1 MEIIEEAK
9 SKINL
14 SLNLTGKKEN
24 NFHQLLSFICFSNFS
39 DHLILTKS
47 DFFDYETHSP
57 FQKIHRKD
65 DLVLKTIDTIK
76 KYLKL
81 TDLPPF
87 KLVLKKNIP
96 LGSGLGGGSADS
108 AALIRLLNNFLNLK
122 LSTQDMI
129 TLGAEIGSDIP
140 ACIISKPLI
149 AHGRGEKIIELN
161 YKNTYDLLIIYPQI
175 NISTKEIFDSIN
187 TRDFSDKNLVEIKD
201 WIESNSDINSDDF
214 YKKFSNDLQNIA
226 VKKYPVISDILD
238 TLNKKDA
245 IFSAMTGSGSA
256 CFGVFNQKEINLA
269 ANYFEKNFSDWIIK
283 KTKLND
289 F

>member
-39 DHLILTKS
+39 DQLILTKS

-57 FQKIHRKD
+57 FQKIPRKD
-65 DLVLKTIDTIK
+65 DLVLKTIDIIK

-108 AALIRLLNNFLNLK
+108 AALIRLLNNFLDLK

-129 TLGAEIGSDIP
+129 NLGSEIGSDIP

-187 TRDFSDKNLVEIKD
+187 ARDFSDKNLVEIKD
-201 WIESNSDINSDDF
+201 WIENNSDINSDDF

-238 TLNKKDA
+238 TLNKKNA

-256 CFGVFNQKEINLA
+256 CFGVFNQKEIDLA

>member
-9 SKINL
+9 SKINI

-57 FQKIHRKD
+57 FQKIPRKD

-108 AALIRLLNNFLNLK
+108 AALIRLLNNFLDLK

-129 TLGAEIGSDIP
+129 NLGAEIGSDIP

-149 AHGRGEKIIELN
+149 AYGRGEKILELN
-161 YKNTYDLLIIYPQI
+161 YKNTYDLLIIYPLI
-175 NISTKEIFDSIN
+175 NISTKEIFDSAN
-187 TRDFSDKNLVEIKD
+187 TGDFSDKNLVEIKD
-201 WIESNSDINSDDF
+201 WIESNSDIDSNDF

-226 VKKYPVISDILD
+226 IKKYPLISDILD
-238 TLNKKDA
+238 TLNNKNA

-256 CFGVFNQKEINLA
+256 CFGVFDQKEIDLA
-269 ANYFEKNFSDWIIK
+269 ANYFKKNFPDWIIK